1 MEYLRDLVMKVIKCA
16 TRSVKPM
23 ACFLPQYRNDLLIG
37 YILNYFVPADIDSE
51 YTYFLLYKYTFLDP
65 KIALSCVLHYRL

>member
-1 MEYLRDLVMKVIKCA
+1 MTNSQDNFRFYLVMSVTLIPMEYLRDLVMKVIKCA

-51 YTYFLLYKYTFLDP
+51 YTYFL
-65 KIALSCVLHYRL
+65 

>member
-16 TRSVKPM
+16 TRSVN
-23 ACFLPQYRNDLLIG
+23 RNDLLIG

-51 YTYFLLYKYTFLDP
+51 YTYFL
-65 KIALSCVLHYRL
+65 

>member
-16 TRSVKPM
+16 TRSVEPM
-23 ACFLPQYRNDLLIG
+23 ACVLPQYRNDLLIG

-51 YTYFLLYKYTFLDP
+51 YTYFL
-65 KIALSCVLHYRL
+65 